1 MDGLIIDFSR
11 PPSQGAAFLY
21 CLGVNGSRR
30 SASPSPLFQMSRL
43 SEQFRRQLEEATAS
57 LERAQALLASAPSAD
72 QQTEE
77 WLTEWSRWT
86 D

>member
-1 MDGLIIDFSR
+1 
-11 PPSQGAAFLY
+11 
-21 CLGVNGSRR
+21 
-30 SASPSPLFQMSRL
+30 MSRL

-77 WLTEWSRWT
+77 WLADWSRWT

>member
-1 MDGLIIDFSR
+1 
-11 PPSQGAAFLY
+11 
-21 CLGVNGSRR
+21 
-30 SASPSPLFQMSRL
+30 MSRL
-43 SEQFRRQLEEATAS
+43 SEQLRRQLEEATAA
-57 LERAQALLASAPSAD
+57 LKEATAALDKAQALLTPAPSAD

>member
-1 MDGLIIDFSR
+1 M
-11 PPSQGAAFLY
+11 GAALLY
-21 CLGVNGSRR
+21 CLGAVRT
-30 SASPSPLFQMSRL
+30 ASPSPLFQMSRL
-43 SEQFRRQLEEATAS
+43 SEQFRRQLEEATAA
-57 LERAQALLASAPSAD
+57 LDKAQALLTPAPSAD